1 MITEENLS
9 PVCAHKE
16 IVCDPGVACIVL
28 TVGNRILLV
37 QLVEALLP
45 KAVIHELVV
54 LVAVLTEHKQGALG
68 LRLLVVRVE

>member
-1 MITEENLS
+1 M
-9 PVCAHKE
+9 
-16 IVCDPGVACIVL
+16 ACIVL
-28 TVGNRILLV
+28 TVGNRILLG